1 MAEDHPGSRP
11 DEEQVTEAALNAPA
25 DALPVGELTD
35 PEAVK
40 RAASAKRA
48 SVRATLVQ
56 RYGTRLFWLMVVQ
69 LGIADVG
76 FFLYAWLGVH
86 WKVSASV
93 MNVWLGATVIE
104 VIGVVLVV
112 TRSLFPMEPDE

>member
-1 MAEDHPGSRP
+1 MAQDQPAAQR

-25 DALPVGELTD
+25 DALRVEELTD

-40 RAASAKRA
+40 RAASARRA

-56 RYGTRLFWLMVVQ
+56 RYGTRLFWLMVGQ
-69 LGIADVG
+69 LFIADVG
-76 FFLYAWLGVH
+76 FFLYASIGVS
-86 WKVSASV
+86 WNVTASV
-93 MNVWLGATVIE
+93 MNVWLGASVIE